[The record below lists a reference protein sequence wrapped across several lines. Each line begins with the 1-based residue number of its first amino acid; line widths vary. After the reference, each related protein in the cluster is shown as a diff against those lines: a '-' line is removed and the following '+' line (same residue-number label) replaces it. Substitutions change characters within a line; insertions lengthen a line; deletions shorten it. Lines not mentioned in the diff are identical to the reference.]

1 MEQED
6 GSCRALKILVVGS
19 GGRLG
24 GALVRRLAARHEV
37 AGLGRADLDLA
48 NPGAVEATL
57 RATEFD
63 VLLTP
68 AALTNVDYCEA
79 HPDEAMAVNARAPGL
94 MAAAA
99 AEKGARMIHFSTDY
113 VFDGRDSAPRGEADV
128 VNPLGAYGRSK
139 AAGEAAVLAVDDEFL
154 VARVSWIF
162 GPDRPSFLDSIIRRA
177 MVEDEVSAI
186 ADKFST
192 PSYSHDLVAMVEVLL
207 ERASTGG
214 LLHLCNAG
222 ECSWQRYGQVGL
234 DAAAAAGVPLRA
246 RQVDAMALAD
256 MNFAAPRP
264 QHTAM
269 SPARYAAI
277 SGAAPRPW
285 EESVGEYVRE
295 YSAAI
300 SAR

>member
-1 MEQED
+1 M
-6 GSCRALKILVVGS
+6 KILVVGS

-24 GALVRRLAARHEV
+24 GALVRLLSTQHEV
-37 AGLGRADLDLA
+37 SGLRRADLDLA
-48 NPGAVEATL
+48 DAGAVELTL
-57 RATEFD
+57 RAAEFD

-94 MAAAA
+94 MAQVA

-113 VFDGRDSAPRGEADV
+113 VFDGRDPAPRGEADA

-139 AAGEAAVLAVDDEFL
+139 AAGEAAVLAVSGAFL

-177 MVEDEVSAI
+177 MAEDEVSAI

-192 PSYSHDLVAMVEVLL
+192 PSYSHDLAAMVEVLL
-207 ERASTGG
+207 AGEPAGG

-234 DAAAAAGVPLRA
+234 DAAAAAGIPLRA
-246 RQVDAMALAD
+246 RQVGAMSLAD
-256 MNFAAPRP
+256 MDFAAPRP

-269 SPARYAAI
+269 SVARYREFA
-277 SGAAPRPW
+277 GALPRPW
-285 EESVGEYVRE
+285 EEAVDAYVRE
-295 YSAAI
+295 FRDAF
-300 SAR
+300 